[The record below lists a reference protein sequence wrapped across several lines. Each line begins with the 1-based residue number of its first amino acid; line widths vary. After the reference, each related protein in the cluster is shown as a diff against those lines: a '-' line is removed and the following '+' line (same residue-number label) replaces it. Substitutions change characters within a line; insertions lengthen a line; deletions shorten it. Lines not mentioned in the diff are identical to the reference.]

1 MVIAFCRSQRLLH
14 AHTSHCAQ
22 RQNAAGPASSSGE
35 EGTASQQGWLGCWHG
50 QRSWNI
56 ECLGTKDN
64 PSGKSHCVV
73 HWRAELSQG
82 LGTSSFPW
90 VQHKG
95 GTWLPHPQCLW
106 LPHGVDT
113 GKLTFCSPT
122 PSTVFLLLMAANLSL
137 CHEQVWPT
145 YWLFFLSFTLIKK
158 IFCTDGIPKV
168 SLLFLEKKL
177 KISPKYLLL
186 SGPAGL
192 LDSTVNK

>member
-64 PSGKSHCVV
+64 PSDKSHCVV

-113 GKLTFCSPT
+113 GKLTFCT
-122 PSTVFLLLMAANLSL
+122 SL
-137 CHEQVWPT
+137 H
-145 YWLFFLSFTLIKK
+145 YHI
-158 IFCTDGIPKV
+158 CTSLHLKLTRK
-168 SLLFLEKKL
+168 LLFSDISIFKAFRN
-177 KISPKYLLL
+177 KI
-186 SGPAGL
+186 
-192 LDSTVNK
+192 